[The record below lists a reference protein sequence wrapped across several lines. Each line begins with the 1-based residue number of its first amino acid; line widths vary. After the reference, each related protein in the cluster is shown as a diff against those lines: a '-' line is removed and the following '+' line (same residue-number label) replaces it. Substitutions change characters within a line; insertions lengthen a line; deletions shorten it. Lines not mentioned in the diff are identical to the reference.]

1 MKAVAF
7 LAGCLIAAPLSAYQQ
22 TGDTIKLTAE
32 EVTMCETEGGCFVV
46 TQQKVM
52 EAMHELGSDAYKAG
66 KAEGQSTCANR
77 T

>member
-1 MKAVAF
+1 MKFAAF

-22 TGDTIKLTAE
+22 TGELIKLSAD
-32 EVTMCETEGGCFVV
+32 EVVQCAAEGGCVVV
-46 TQQKVM
+46 TQKQLMDVM
-52 EAMHELGSDAYKAG
+52 MELASDAYKGG